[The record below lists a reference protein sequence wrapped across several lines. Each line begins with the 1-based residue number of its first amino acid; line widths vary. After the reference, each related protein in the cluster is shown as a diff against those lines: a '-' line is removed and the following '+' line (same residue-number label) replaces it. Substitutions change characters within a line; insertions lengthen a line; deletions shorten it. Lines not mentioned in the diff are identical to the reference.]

1 MNLSQI
7 DKHIVSWLSDYAK
20 SSGVRGFIVGVSG
33 GVDSALTSCLCAS
46 TQLETHLLELPI
58 HQTMSQSV
66 RASNH
71 MKKLKESY
79 SNVKI
84 NQIDL
89 STVFDTF
96 VSTLKLNKN
105 YNTDLSLANA
115 RARIRMTSLYA
126 YAQNH
131 DLLVV
136 GTGNKI
142 EDFGVGFYTKYGD
155 GGVDISP
162 IADLFKSEVFEL
174 AKYKGVSQT
183 ILDAA
188 PTDGLWKDER
198 NDEDQIGATYPEL
211 EVAMKWIIER
221 NWNPL
226 KDDVKNILEG
236 NLKTREKEVLLL
248 FLEFHRSN
256 SHKMLPIP
264 VCKIPKS
271 YRTANENSIN

>member
-7 DKHIVSWLSDYAK
+7 DKHIVGWLSDYAM
-20 SSGVRGFIVGVSG
+20 SSGVNGFVVGVSG
-33 GVDSALTSCLCAS
+33 GVDSALTSSLCAS

-58 HQTMSQSV
+58 HQAQSQSK
-66 RASNH
+66 RAYIH
-71 MKKLKESY
+71 MKSLKETY
-79 SNVKI
+79 GNVYME
-84 NQIDL
+84 QRDL
-89 STVFDTF
+89 TLVFDSL
-96 VSTLKLNKN
+96 VSTLNLSKN
-105 YNTDLSLANA
+105 HNTELSLANA
-115 RARIRMTSLYA
+115 RARVRMTTLYA

-131 DLLVV
+131 NLLVI

-211 EVAMKWIIER
+211 EVAMKWVIEK
-221 NWNPL
+221 NWNLL
-226 KDDVKNILEG
+226 KDDINNILES
-236 NLKTREKEVLLL
+236 NLKKREKEVLLL
-248 FLEFHRSN
+248 FIQFHRSN

-264 VCKIPKS
+264 VCEIPKS
-271 YRTANENSIN
+271 YKRGKEN

>member
-7 DKHIVSWLSDYAK
+7 DKHIVSWLSDYAM
-20 SSGVRGFIVGVSG
+20 SSGVNGFVVGVSG
-33 GVDSALTSCLCAS
+33 GVDSALTSSLCAS

-58 HQTMSQSV
+58 HQAKSQSK
-66 RASNH
+66 RAYSH
-71 MKKLKESY
+71 MKSLKEKY
-79 SNVKI
+79 GNVYME
-84 NQIDL
+84 QRDL
-89 STVFDTF
+89 TLVFDSL
-96 VSTLKLNKN
+96 VSILNLSKN
-105 YNTDLSLANA
+105 YNTELSLANA
-115 RARIRMTSLYA
+115 RARIRMTTLYA

-131 DLLVV
+131 NLLVI

-211 EVAMKWIIER
+211 EVAMKWVIEKYCR
-221 NWNPL
+221 
-226 KDDVKNILEG
+226 K
-236 NLKTREKEVLLL
+236 
-248 FLEFHRSN
+248 
-256 SHKMLPIP
+256 
-264 VCKIPKS
+264 
-271 YRTANENSIN
+271 